1 MKCVT
6 DVSGCW
12 ESVPEK
18 SGFLEA
24 SMLLLF
30 AILFSGCQ
38 SGTPENATSE
48 PSDTLRVLAYNIHH
62 GEGMDEVIDL
72 ERIADLINEVNPD
85 LVALQEI
92 DSVVTRTKGVDQAA
106 EIGRLTNMQPVF
118 GRFMAYQGGAYGM
131 AVLSR
136 LPFLEST
143 NVHLPDGDEPRS
155 VVSAVIDLPSGN
167 TLRLNGIHFYR
178 TEQER
183 YAQATALEHWLIDQE
198 PMPTMLAGDFNSYRG
213 DSVLTHLE
221 QTWHVVDKGEDMN
234 TFPSWEPDRE
244 IDYFM
249 WTPADAFT
257 ILHQELLDE
266 PVISDHRPLLIDIVV
281 TSTEDT
287 P

>member
-1 MKCVT
+1 MTRIKT
-6 DVSGCW
+6 
-12 ESVPEK
+12 
-18 SGFLEA
+18 
-24 SMLLLF
+24 LLLF
-30 AILFSGCQ
+30 CLLVGCQ
-38 SGTPENATSE
+38 SDDPESTTTA

-72 ERIADLINEVNPD
+72 QRIADLVNEVSPD
-85 LVALQEI
+85 LVALQEV
-92 DSVVTRTKGVDQAA
+92 DSVVTRTNGVDQAA
-106 EIGRLTNMQPVF
+106 ELGRLTSMQPIF

-136 LPFLEST
+136 LPVREST
-143 NVHLPDGDEPRS
+143 NVRLPDGDEPRS
-155 VVSAVIDLPSGN
+155 VVSAVVDLPSGN
-167 TLRLNGIHFYR
+167 TLRFNGIHFYR

-183 YAQATALEHWLIDQE
+183 FAQATALEAWLNDQE
-198 PMPTMLAGDFNSYRG
+198 PMPTILAGDFNSYRG

-249 WTPADAFT
+249 WKSADSFT

-281 TSTEDT
+281 TFTEDT